1 MEEAPSA
8 GKTVAIAGLSTG
20 QAVVL
25 LLYVVHK
32 WGIDDMTPEVAVSI
46 ISVAVSV
53 AATIMHLI
61 QRRTEHADENHPA
74 GVVGGPAGTPGA

>member
-1 MEEAPSA
+1 MEQAPST

-32 WGIDDMTPEVAVSI
+32 FGIDDMTPEVAVSI
-46 ISVAVSV
+46 ISVAVTV
-53 AATIMHLI
+53 ASALMHHA
-61 QRRTEHADENHPA
+61 QRMQEKKESDNEPPPA
-74 GVVGGPAGTPGA
+74 VPPAPAP

>member
-1 MEEAPSA
+1 MEQEPSA

-25 LLYVVHK
+25 LLYVVHR

-53 AATIMHLI
+53 AATIMHVI
-61 QRRTEHADENHPA
+61 QRRTENANAQQPIIGGPNPPA
-74 GVVGGPAGTPGA
+74 GA

>member
-1 MEEAPSA
+1 MEQSPST

-32 WGIDDMTPEVAVSI
+32 FGIDDMTPEVAVSI
-46 ISVAVSV
+46 ISVAVTI
-53 AATIMHLI
+53 AATIMHTF
-61 QRRTEHADENHPA
+61 QRHEEKKESNENAH
-74 GVVGGPAGTPGA
+74 GITGGPAAGV